1 VDRQAIK
8 AIILKEWHL
17 DRSNQAA
24 LGSTLLQVVTSVF
37 ILFLS
42 VKVFSLPI
50 WNALLFVV
58 ILFNL
63 GQGLS
68 RLFLNE
74 TTGKS
79 FFLHSLA
86 SPSTIYLAKLIYNS
100 ALATVFTALTVFI
113 YFLLIG
119 SQASNPGYH
128 ALVLWLFSL
137 NMSALFSFSASISGK
152 TKNGA
157 VLSIILA
164 LPLSIPIV
172 LVSIRAG
179 KRALDGILN
188 TGFYQDILLLSVLW
202 LLISTLGVALYH
214 SVWRD

>member
-1 VDRQAIK
+1 MIR
-8 AIILKEWHL
+8 KEWHL
-17 DRSNQAA
+17 DHSNQAA
-24 LGSTLLQVVTSVF
+24 IGSTLLQVVTSVF
-37 ILFLS
+37 VLYLS
-42 VKVFSLPI
+42 IKAFSLPV

-58 ILFNL
+58 ILFNI

-74 TTGKS
+74 NAGRS

-86 SPSTIYLAKLIYNS
+86 KPSTIYLSKLIYN
-100 ALATVFTALTVFI
+100 AVLASVFTLLTVVI

-119 SQASNPGYH
+119 NQATAPFQH
-128 ALVLWLFSL
+128 ACILWLFSL
-137 NMSALFSFSASISGK
+137 NMSALFSFSASIASK

-172 LVSIRAG
+172 LVAIRAG
-179 KRALDGILN
+179 KRALDGILQ
-188 TGFYQDILLLSVLW
+188 TGYYQDVALLAVLW
-202 LLISTLGVALYH
+202 LLVSVLGVALYS